1 MTAIAAGITDDFVD
15 RLKQRAPEA
24 EELRRLPADTVK
36 ELQES
41 GLFDLLKPARY
52 GGQQADFK
60 AILDP
65 VRRLAHGCTSTA
77 WTAGFFTLHNW
88 MLALFG
94 EQAQDDGVRVP
105 TVPRVVAPGAHRSRH
120 ARPTA
125 ASGSP
130 DAGPGPPV

>member
-1 MTAIAAGITDDFVD
+1 MTAIAAGFIEDFVG
-15 RLKQRAPEA
+15 RLQQRAQDA
-24 EELRRLPADTVK
+24 EQLRRLPADTVQ

-41 GLFDLLKPARY
+41 GLFDLLRPARY
-52 GGQQADFK
+52 GGQQADFR

-94 EQAQDDGVRVP
+94 EQAQDD
-105 TVPRVVAPGAHRSRH
+105 AF
-120 ARPTA
+120 
-125 ASGSP
+125 ASQPFLASSP
-130 DAGPGPPV
+130 